1 MDITTKTSEL
11 AILIAN
17 QFEQSRLEAQK
28 IDPDLGRHRFI
39 IESTDSNVISIQVP
53 EVIQVDGYTDQ
64 IFSIVDSIMNEAKYQ
79 VTEPIEIKIYGPD
92 RMQLDDITY
101 YPTSKQII
109 TDKNNAMETEEPF
122 EVVIK
127 DQAYLITPL
136 EDETFDV
143 NMGGNKLGNIQHNL
157 EHDNGPCWV
166 TADLIS
172 EEDVEAIGHAIEFKY
187 C

>member
-17 QFEQSRLEAQK
+17 QFEKSRLDAEVM
-28 IDPDLGRHRFI
+28 DPELGRHRFI
-39 IESTDSNVISIQVP
+39 IETTDSNVISIQVP
-53 EVIQVDGYTDQ
+53 EVIQVDDYTDQ
-64 IFSIVDSIMNEAKYQ
+64 IFSIVDSIMNEAKYE
-79 VTEPIEIKIYGPD
+79 VTEPIEVKIYGPD

-109 TDKNNAMETEEPF
+109 TNKENEMETEEPF
-122 EVVIK
+122 EVMIK

-143 NMGGNKLGNIQHNL
+143 NMGANKLGNIQHNI
-157 EHDNGPCWV
+157 EHENGPSWV
-166 TADLIS
+166 TTDLMS

>member
-1 MDITTKTSEL
+1 MDVTTKTSEL
-11 AILIAN
+11 ATLIAN
-17 QFEQSRLEAQK
+17 QFEQSRLNAEE

-39 IESTDSNVISIQVP
+39 IEITDLNVISIQVP
-53 EVIQVDGYTDQ
+53 EVIQVENYTDQ
-64 IFSIVDSIMNEAKYQ
+64 IFSIVDSIMNEANYE
-79 VTEPIEIKIYGPD
+79 VTEPIEVKIYGPD
-92 RMQLDDITY
+92 RMQLDELTF
-101 YPTSKQII
+101 YPTSNQIL
-109 TDKNNAMETEEPF
+109 NNNNNEMETEEPF

-143 NMGGNKLGNIQHNL
+143 NMGANKLGNIQHNI
-157 EHDNGPCWV
+157 EHDNGPSWV
-166 TADLIS
+166 TTDLIS